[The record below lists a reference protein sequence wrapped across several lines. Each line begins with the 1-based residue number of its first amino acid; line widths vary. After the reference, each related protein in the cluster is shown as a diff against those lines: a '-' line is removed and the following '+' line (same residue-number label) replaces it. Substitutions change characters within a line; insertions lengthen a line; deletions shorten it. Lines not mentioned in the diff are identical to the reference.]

1 MAKESTDRQTVKT
14 YLDAAHEALA
24 GSQYNFDGGHYA
36 IAVNRAY
43 YATFPW
49 HCPPGQVY
57 AANALLA
64 TQGLARGKHSGTI
77 SAFRQSFVK
86 PGLIEAEYSDIYGSL
101 MDDRHISD
109 YDMDTKIEP
118 ERAESDVQ
126 SARKFVARIETYL
139 RQEGWL

>member
-1 MAKESTDRQTVKT
+1 M
-14 YLDAAHEALA
+14 
-24 GSQYNFDGGHYA
+24 F
-36 IAVNRAY
+36 
-43 YATFPW
+43 
-49 HCPPGQVY
+49 Y

-86 PGLIEAEYSDIYGSL
+86 PGTIEPEYSDIYGSL
-101 MDDRHISD
+101 MDDRHVSD

-126 SARKFVARIETYL
+126 SARKFVARIKTYL